1 MGNTMEAIT
10 LGKLGTVEVVQPL
23 SFSVVSDLCA
33 EWNETATRAKLA
45 RLCAAAIGV
54 CWDRNKN
61 AKRPPLYDTTAADPI
76 GYGGVV
82 LDWLYKEGAAMST
95 VYEAG
100 GALMSVLF
108 GVIPTEDEVLKAEDF
123 TEPGS
128 EKQIA

>member
-1 MGNTMEAIT
+1 MDSIE
-10 LGKLGTVEVVQPL
+10 LGKLGTVQCVQPA

-61 AKRPPLYDTTAADPI
+61 TKRPPFYDTTAADPI

-100 GALMSVLF
+100 GSLMSHLF
-108 GVIPTEDEVLKAEDF
+108 GTIPTEKEVLKAEDF

-128 EKQIA
+128 AQQTA

>member
-1 MGNTMEAIT
+1 MEAIK
-10 LGKLGTVEVVQPL
+10 LGKLGTVQCVQPA

-54 CWDRNKN
+54 CWDRKKN
-61 AKRPPLYDTTAADPI
+61 EKNPPIYDTTAADPI

-82 LDWLYKEGAAMST
+82 LDWLYTQGAPMSS

-100 GALMSVLF
+100 GILMSHLF
-108 GVIPTEDEVLKAEDF
+108 GTIPTEDEVTKAEDF

-128 EKQIA
+128 VQLTA

>member
-1 MGNTMEAIT
+1 MEAIT
-10 LGKLGTVEVVQPL
+10 LGKLGAVEVTKPR

-54 CWDRNKN
+54 CWDRDNNDKS
-61 AKRPPLYDTTAADPI
+61 PPVYDTTAADPI

-82 LDWLYKEGAAMST
+82 LDWLHAQRAPMSE
-95 VYEAG
+95 VYQSG
-100 GALMSVLF
+100 GAIMSELF
-108 GVIPTEDEVLKAEDF
+108 GMIPTEDEVLQAENF

-128 EKQIA
+128 VAQTA

>member
-1 MGNTMEAIT
+1 MEEKE
-10 LGKLGTVEVVQPL
+10 LGKLGSVQCVQPA

-54 CWDRNKN
+54 CWDRKGNDK
-61 AKRPPLYDTTAADPI
+61 KPPLYDTTAADPI
-76 GYGGVV
+76 GYGGGV

-100 GALMSVLF
+100 GVLMSHLF
-108 GVIPTEDEVLKAEDF
+108 GAIPTEIEVLKAEDF

-128 EKQIA
+128 EKQTA

>member
-1 MGNTMEAIT
+1 MEAIK
-10 LGKLGTVEVVQPL
+10 LGKLGSVECVQPQ

-54 CWDRNKN
+54 CWDRKN
-61 AKRPPLYDTTAADPI
+61 NDQSPPLYDTTAADPI

-82 LDWLYKEGAAMST
+82 LDWLYKQGAPMST

-100 GALMSVLF
+100 GVIMGTLF
-108 GVIPTEDEVLKAEDF
+108 GTIPTEEEVEQAENF
-123 TEPGS
+123 IEPESVQPIG
-128 EKQIA
+128 

>member
-1 MGNTMEAIT
+1 MEAIE
-10 LGKLGTVEVVQPL
+10 LGKLGTGQCGQPA
-23 SFSVVSDLCA
+23 SCSVVSDLCA

-54 CWDRNKN
+54 CWDRKGNDK
-61 AKRPPLYDTTAADPI
+61 KPPLYDTTAADPI

-82 LDWLYKEGAAMST
+82 LDWLYKEGAAMSP

-100 GALMSVLF
+100 GVLMSHLF
-108 GVIPTEDEVLKAEDF
+108 GAIRTEIEVLKAEDF

-128 EKQIA
+128 EKQTA